1 MQVGV
6 YSKNTTEFLTHKSL
20 HARKEYK
27 TRENA
32 IVEFPDYQIPVE
44 LHDYQIPVT
53 HWCECKREI

>member
-32 IVEFPDYQIPVE
+32 IVEFPDY
-44 LHDYQIPVT
+44 
-53 HWCECKREI
+53 